1 MLLVRTAQR
10 IGYWILEYLSETELY
25 YSQEIQSSRI
35 IIAGAEKD
43 HIIKVMRHKKG
54 NLINVTDGKGKIYS
68 AEIVEIQNDFIAA
81 SAVKTYSY
89 ENPFVN
95 YFLCIP
101 KLKNPERFEFA
112 LEKSTE
118 LGITNFIIYSAV
130 NGIKKSDKK
139 ERWEK
144 ILISAM
150 KQSLRSF
157 KPSVEYIDSINEINK
172 RPGIKIIFE
181 QDAIE
186 YFNVLQLKNTCNY
199 YFIFG
204 PEGGLDKEEKKAVTE
219 SETYRIAPNRLRTE
233 TAIIKAV
240 SLLTS

>member
-1 MLLVRTAQR
+1 MKTVQQ
-10 IGYWILEYLSETELY
+10 IGYLTLEYLSDTELY
-25 YSQEIQSSRI
+25 FSQEIQNSRI
-35 IIAGAEKD
+35 IISGAEKD

-54 NLINVTDGKGKIYS
+54 NLINVSDGKGKIYT
-68 AEIVEIQNDFIAA
+68 AEIKEIESEFIFAE
-81 SAVKTYSY
+81 VKKAYSY
-89 ENPFVN
+89 ENSCIK

-118 LGITNFIIYSAV
+118 LGITNFIIYNAV

-144 ILISAM
+144 IVVSAM

-157 KPSVEYIDSINEINK
+157 KPSIEYIDSISVIDK
-172 RPGIKIIFE
+172 RPGTKIIFE
-181 QDAIE
+181 QDAVE
-186 YFNVLQLKNTCNY
+186 YFSHQKFKNTGDY

-204 PEGGLDKEEKKAVTE
+204 PEGGLDKEEKKAFNE
-219 SETYRIAPNRLRTE
+219 FETYRIAPNRLRTE

-240 SLLTS
+240 SLLTY